1 MPIRYPA
8 ALQPGDCIGVTSPS
22 SGVAADLQP
31 RLDFCVDHLRG
42 RGFEVI
48 VGDCM
53 DGSGIVSAPAAA
65 RADELTRML
74 TDPEIRAVVP
84 PWGGVLA
91 VELLPLLDMPAL
103 ASADPT
109 WLVGYSDM
117 STLLLPLTTM
127 TGIATVH
134 GQNLMD
140 TPYLVPEPL
149 LSWLDVVTRPTG
161 ARCVQGPSRHHR
173 GAGFDR
179 WQDDPTYTEFTLDT
193 PGTWSLL
200 DPGVGEVQVS
210 GRLIG
215 GCIETVS
222 ILAGTAYGDLD
233 RFAEEH
239 APEGLI
245 IYLEASG
252 HGAIDIAR
260 DLWRLRLAG
269 WFEHANAVLVGRTR
283 APDDDG
289 FAQHDAVRSVLGGLD
304 LPVALDVDCGHVPP
318 HLALVNGALAD
329 LVIRGEVKTLTQ
341 HLR

>member
-140 TPYLVPEPL
+140 TPY
-149 LSWLDVVTRPTG
+149 
-161 ARCVQGPSRHHR
+161 
-173 GAGFDR
+173 
-179 WQDDPTYTEFTLDT
+179 
-193 PGTWSLL
+193 
-200 DPGVGEVQVS
+200 
-210 GRLIG
+210 
-215 GCIETVS
+215 
-222 ILAGTAYGDLD
+222 
-233 RFAEEH
+233 
-239 APEGLI
+239 
-245 IYLEASG
+245 
-252 HGAIDIAR
+252 
-260 DLWRLRLAG
+260 
-269 WFEHANAVLVGRTR
+269 
-283 APDDDG
+283 
-289 FAQHDAVRSVLGGLD
+289 
-304 LPVALDVDCGHVPP
+304 
-318 HLALVNGALAD
+318 
-329 LVIRGEVKTLTQ
+329 
-341 HLR
+341 